1 MMRSLF
7 LREPPSAIA
16 PSIGASNATIRLEME
31 LAIPRRAVLVLT
43 SVPKLQ
49 YCLKKIGKNPAMT
62 VVAKAEL
69 AQS

>member
-1 MMRSLF
+1 
-7 LREPPSAIA
+7 
-16 PSIGASNATIRLEME
+16 ME
-31 LAIPRRAVLVLT
+31 LAIPRRAVLVFT

-62 VVAKAEL
+62 VVAKAEF